1 MTEGES
7 RGSHAAIIWGALIL
21 FIGVVILLQV
31 TGVLEWQLWGT
42 LWKFW
47 PVLIVLVG
55 LSILLTRLSAW
66 IMAVSTLVIL
76 GICLWISALQYG
88 PSLAHDLTLVEQSFT
103 YPVVG
108 VERVNA
114 RIESGAG
121 LIFIADLL
129 QTDHRLLCEINDSRD
144 FQNKPEKRIITMKT
158 DFTQNDGTVNVNV
171 IPVAD
176 KRWDDW
182 LVYWAFR
189 FNQSIPLSLDVSGD
203 GSRIDMHL
211 EDLDVEKLYLEMDVC
226 SGSLTL
232 PTSAGQT
239 IIDIDMDVS
248 SLEITVP
255 EGVAVKIKADIN
267 IGFFSIDKE
276 RFLRQGDYYI
286 SPDYDS
292 AANRVE
298 LNILCDVS
306 RLVIK

>member
-1 MTEGES
+1 M
-7 RGSHAAIIWGALIL
+7 IL

-88 PSLAHDLTLVEQSFT
+88 PTLAHDLTLVEQSFT

-129 QTDHRLLCEINDSRD
+129 QTDHRPLCEINDGRGIG
-144 FQNKPEKRIITMKT
+144 NKPEKRILTMET
-158 DFTQNDGTVNVNV
+158 NFTLNDVTVNVNV
-171 IPVAD
+171 RPVED

-182 LVYWAFR
+182 LVQWALR
-189 FNQSIPLSLDVSGD
+189 FNRSIPLSLDVSSD
-203 GSRIDMHL
+203 GSRINMRL
-211 EDLDVEKLYLEMDVC
+211 ENLDVEKLYLEMDVC
-226 SGSLTL
+226 SGWITL
-232 PTSAGQT
+232 PTSAGET
-239 IIDIDMDVS
+239 TIDIDMDVS

-267 IGFFSIDKE
+267 IGLFSIDKE

-286 SPDYDS
+286 SPDYDN